1 MKKKI
6 ITENYTPALRDMEVG
21 DILTFPVKAYNSIKG
36 TLIPRLRLE
45 LCVEDADW
53 KVGDIDKKKGLFD
66 VEGLRDGFPFS
77 SGNACCK

>member
-21 DILTFPVKAYNSIKG
+21 DILTFPVKLTILQG

-66 VEGLRDGFPFS
+66 VERV
-77 SGNACCK
+77 A

>member
-1 MKKKI
+1 MKKQL

-21 DILTFPVKAYNSIKG
+21 DILIFPVKAYNSVKA

-53 KVGDIDKKKGLFD
+53 EIGEVDKKKGLFE
-66 VEGLRDGFPFS
+66 VKRT
-77 SGNACCK
+77 A

>member
-1 MKKKI
+1 MAKGRLV
-6 ITENYTPALRDMEVG
+6 TENYTPALRDMGVG

-53 KVGDIDKKKGLFD
+53 KVGEVDKKKGIFD
-66 VEGLRDGFPFS
+66 VERV
-77 SGNACCK
+77 A

>member
-45 LCVEDADW
+45 FCVEDADW
-53 KVGDIDKKKGLFD
+53 KVG
-66 VEGLRDGFPFS
+66 V
-77 SGNACCK
+77 

>member
-1 MKKKI
+1 
-6 ITENYTPALRDMEVG
+6 MEVG

-66 VEGLRDGFPFS
+66 VERV
-77 SGNACCK
+77 A